1 MLKLSAAV
9 TENLLLMLI
18 VSVALVGGSI
28 QGCGKVE
35 DPGTLIS
42 DARRY
47 EEKGDHKAAI
57 IQLKNAL
64 QKNPDDPEARYLL
77 GAIYNKTGDF
87 QSAEKELRKALSLG
101 MSAAKVLP
109 DLGQTL
115 LKLGEF
121 QRALDETKDLSDSK
135 KSAEILT
142 LRGNALL
149 GLDKAREAKELFE
162 QALGKKPGL
171 ADALIGLAKYS
182 LFERDVEAATRFSE
196 QAVTQSP
203 ENADAW
209 LFKGDLLRMQGKVDE
224 ALAAYDQ
231 VVKLKPNSSTA
242 YINKAFVEIGTG
254 KFEAAKADIGAA
266 RKIAPSLMVFYTQA
280 LLDFSQ
286 NKHAAAV

>member
-9 TENLLLMLI
+9 TENLSTLI
-18 VSVALVGGSI
+18 ISAALIGVGMT
-28 QGCGKVE
+28 GCAKSE
-35 DPGTLIS
+35 DPQTLIS

-47 EEKGDHKAAI
+47 DEKGDHKAAI

-149 GLDKAREAKELFE
+149 GLDKAREAKELF
-162 QALGKKPGL
+162 
-171 ADALIGLAKYS
+171 
-182 LFERDVEAATRFSE
+182 
-196 QAVTQSP
+196 
-203 ENADAW
+203 
-209 LFKGDLLRMQGKVDE
+209 
-224 ALAAYDQ
+224 
-231 VVKLKPNSSTA
+231 
-242 YINKAFVEIGTG
+242 
-254 KFEAAKADIGAA
+254 
-266 RKIAPSLMVFYTQA
+266 
-280 LLDFSQ
+280 
-286 NKHAAAV
+286 